1 MQSNSGLI
9 TIPGLEMLHSVLHV
23 FVQENNL
30 FTKPSSMNQTTAG
43 LFHGRGGMRLRKDE
57 MLFMTRG

>member
-1 MQSNSGLI
+1 
-9 TIPGLEMLHSVLHV
+9 MLHSVLHV

-30 FTKPSSMNQTTAG
+30 FTKPSNMNQTTAG